1 MPNVSCFLFFCPQI
15 LEDSWVMLD
24 DNSFNEFT
32 ELLGF
37 RDGRIECSA
46 FLVKYEGE
54 TEQQPE
60 HLDQRRQQSHQFC
73 TAGFS
78 MLK

>member
-1 MPNVSCFLFFCPQI
+1 MQFLFFCPQI
-15 LEDSWVMLD
+15 LEDSWVILD
-24 DNSFNEFT
+24 DKNFNKFT

-37 RDGRIECSA
+37 RDGQIECSV
-46 FLVKYEGE
+46 FLAKYEGE
-54 TEQQPE
+54 LEERQPE

-73 TAGFS
+73 MAGFS